1 MLLEIATAA
10 AMYAYNSTTTAAES
24 DIPVMVPALSCKYKD
39 PRKVRQC
46 LDQKMRPEPD
56 PYAAMWDPNWVSS
69 ITYKPEDV
77 IQQQPTTR
85 SPKR

>member
-1 MLLEIATAA
+1 MILEIATAA

-24 DIPVMVPALSCKYKD
+24 DIPVMVPALTCRYKD

-56 PYAAMWDPNWVSS
+56 PYAAMWDPNWVST
-69 ITYKPEDV
+69 ITYERKDV
-77 IQQQPTTR
+77 VQQHTA
-85 SPKR
+85 PKR